1 MKKKNRLKKWLIG
14 IGCFL
19 VLLLA
24 GAYFGIN
31 YAADKV
37 MDKLSD
43 SILESAISSPISTN
57 VDAGEPSSSAPATSA
72 SSSAPAQDT
81 QQVNADQPDSN
92 GTDKAGTGKAS
103 SSSATKTNSDDTS
116 SESSSK
122 EPDFSYSAEVSID
135 KAVAVKEDIT
145 FAEKT
150 KLMTIMLKR
159 LNATDIKALSDL
171 AGGGLS
177 VEKKKEAKK
186 LILEKLSENEY
197 DELIKIAQ
205 KYGLSQ
211 GKSYEDSKQ
220 EKGMQQ

>member
-24 GAYFGIN
+24 SAYFGIN
-31 YAADKV
+31 YAADKM

-43 SILESAISSPISTN
+43 SILESALSTPAPTEVTEELSASPAPTTSASPSASAKD
-57 VDAGEPSSSAPATSA
+57 VDAGEPDQPVSNRADTDDAESSA
-72 SSSAPAQDT
+72 SSST
-81 QQVNADQPDSN
+81 TNGNANNQ
-92 GTDKAGTGKAS
+92 S
-103 SSSATKTNSDDTS
+103 SSSSTKDSDY
-116 SESSSK
+116 
-122 EPDFSYSAEVSID
+122 SYSAEVSVD

-159 LNATDIKALSDL
+159 LSASDIKTLSDL

-177 VEKKKEAKK
+177 VEKKVEAKK
-186 LILEKLSENEY
+186 IILEKLSEKEY

-211 GKSYEDSKQ
+211 GKTYEDSTRDQGIQK
-220 EKGMQQ
+220 